1 MLEENKELRSLGL
14 TPTWSVASV
23 LTVFIV
29 ISLLLERSIHRLGNW
44 LKKTNRKPLQAAV
57 EKMKEELM
65 LLGFISL
72 LLTATSSI
80 ISNICIPS
88 KFYGSVFTPC
98 TDTEVDEA
106 REINSSN
113 ERKLFFIDPH
123 LYRRMLTSLN
133 RNTCPENYEPFVSH
147 EGLEQLHRFIFV
159 MAITHISY
167 SCLTM
172 LLAIVKIHSW
182 REWEDEAQ
190 MIRHNSLHEITKA
203 LTLQRQSSFVR
214 VHASNPMDRS
224 RLLVWVT
231 CFFRQFGRSVVRVD
245 YLTLRQGF
253 ITNHNLTLRYDFHS
267 YMIRSMEE
275 EFQKIVG
282 VSAPLWGFVVAF
294 MLFNVKGSNLYFWI
308 ALIPVALVLFV
319 GTKLQHVIATL
330 ALESVGIS
338 DGLRFKLRDELFWFN
353 KPELLLSLIH
363 FSLFQNAFELAS
375 FFWFWWQFGYN
386 SCFIKNHFLVYLR
399 LILGFTGQFLCSYST
414 LPLYALVTQMGSN
427 YKAAIIPQGIRE
439 TIHGWKKAARRRRR
453 LGGFADDATVTDTS
467 TVMSLEE
474 YDSDQ
479 LPDTPRFTNASAEI
493 ELQTH
498 NIFMNDNDHSI
509 RVANENS
516 TRVGTP
522 LLQHSASISSPV
534 SLRIL
539 PEVVERSSSMPR

>member
-23 LTVFIV
+23 LTVFIFV
-29 ISLLLERSIHRLGNW
+29 SLLLERSIHRLGNW

-98 TDTEVDEA
+98 TDSEVHESL
-106 REINSSN
+106 EKNSSN
-113 ERKLFFIDPH
+113 ERKLFIIDPH
-123 LYRRMLTSLN
+123 SYRRMLTAVPRAEIYLWSFFSN
-133 RNTCPENYEPFVSH
+133 CS
-147 EGLEQLHRFIFV
+147 I
-159 MAITHISY
+159 
-167 SCLTM
+167 
-172 LLAIVKIHSW
+172 IHSW
-182 REWEDEAQ
+182 RVWEDEAQ

-214 VHASNPMDRS
+214 VHASNPKDRS
-224 RLLVWVT
+224 RLLVWVVGLVSSDNLGV
-231 CFFRQFGRSVVRVD
+231 QLSVSI
-245 YLTLRQGF
+245 TL
-253 ITNHNLTLRYDFHS
+253 LSDKASLL
-267 YMIRSMEE
+267 
-275 EFQKIVG
+275 
-282 VSAPLWGFVVAF
+282 APLWGFVVAF

-330 ALESVGIS
+330 ALESLGIS
-338 DGLRFKLRDELFWFN
+338 GGHKFKLRDEL
-353 KPELLLSLIH
+353 
-363 FSLFQNAFELAS
+363 
-375 FFWFWWQFGYN
+375 
-386 SCFIKNHFLVYLR
+386 
-399 LILGFTGQFLCSYST
+399 FTGQFLCSYST

-427 YKAAIIPQGIRE
+427 YKAALIPQRIRE

-467 TVMSLEE
+467 TVISLEE

-498 NIFMNDNDHSI
+498 NIFMNDNDHSV

-516 TRVGTP
+516 SRVGTP

-539 PEVVERSSSMPR
+539 PEVAQRSSSMPR